1 MRTIFLKCYDK
12 TKLILNFATVI
23 KENNSIFRAAAIAVM
38 LMIMAV
44 TSFAAKSFTLVID
57 AGHGG
62 HDAGARGSFSNE
74 KDINLRTALA
84 FGRYVEK
91 NCPDV
96 NVIYTRKTD
105 VFIPLHKR
113 ADIAN
118 KNKADVF
125 ISIHTNALPAGRI
138 ARGVETYT
146 MGMRRSN
153 EKLSAAQRENA
164 VITYESDY
172 KQRYEGYD
180 PNSPESA
187 IMFEFIHDKN
197 MAKSVELARL
207 VQKNVCSIASR
218 PDKGVKQDVF
228 LVLRETS
235 MPACLIELGFITTPD
250 EERLLNDEASVDN
263 IARGIYNAFAKYK
276 NDNFSGFT
284 VPYEAKG
291 SQEVKVPSIVP
302 QDFKEDNVAPR
313 AKKRTRAVPQSVKS
327 KVADNDD
334 REEKAEKI
342 IDRKKATENAVSEQ
356 SVTRAVKPVARGRNE
371 NASKSSQTTKTDNKV
386 ADSDGKPVFKVQI
399 LASNVVLPSNS
410 KRLKGQNGVSSY
422 KEGGMYKYTVG
433 ESTNY
438 SEINK
443 MRQSL
448 AEQFPGCFVVAF
460 KNGEKV
466 NVNEAIK
473 ESRRRK

>member
-1 MRTIFLKCYDK
+1 MIKVNNTIMG
-12 TKLILNFATVI
+12 
-23 KENNSIFRAAAIAVM
+23 RAAVTALLIMMTVAAV
-38 LMIMAV
+38 
-44 TSFAAKSFTLVID
+44 AAKTFTLVID

-74 KDINLRTALA
+74 KDINLRMALA

-96 NVIYTRKTD
+96 KVIYTRKTD
-105 VFIPLHKR
+105 VFVPLHKR

-138 ARGVETYT
+138 ARGLETYT

-164 VITYESDY
+164 VITFESDY

-250 EERLLNDEASVDN
+250 EERMLNDQASVDN

-276 NDNFSGFT
+276 NDNSTGFT
-284 VPYEAKG
+284 VPYEATSSTQPKI
-291 SQEVKVPSIVP
+291 PTIVP
-302 QDFKEDNVAPR
+302 KDYKDDKAPKEQM
-313 AKKRTRAVPQSVKS
+313 RTRATARPAAKKQQD
-327 KVADNDD
+327 AD
-334 REEKAEKI
+334 EEAEKPARADKQEAPAASTRQESGNTAAKNTPAQNGGI
-342 IDRKKATENAVSEQ
+342 I
-356 SVTRAVKPVARGRNE
+356 
-371 NASKSSQTTKTDNKV
+371 
-386 ADSDGKPVFKVQI
+386 FKVQV
-399 LASNVVLPSNS
+399 LASTATLPANS
-410 KRLKGQNGVSSY
+410 PRFKGHSDVSSY
-422 KEGGMYKYTVG
+422 KENGMVKYTIG
-433 ESTNY
+433 ASADYN
-438 SEINK
+438 EINRL
-443 MRQSL
+443 RQSL
-448 AEQFPGCFVVAF
+448 ADDFQGCFVVAF
-460 KNGEKV
+460 KDGEKM
-466 NVNEAIK
+466 NIAEAIREFK
-473 ESRRRK
+473 KKK

>member
-1 MRTIFLKCYDK
+1 MAFL
-12 TKLILNFATVI
+12 LVALAT
-23 KENNSIFRAAAIAVM
+23 
-38 LMIMAV
+38 
-44 TSFAAKSFTLVID
+44 TTFAAKGFTLVID

-84 FGRYVEK
+84 FGKYVEK

-105 VFIPLHKR
+105 VFVPLHKR

-118 KNKADVF
+118 KNRADVF

-138 ARGVETYT
+138 ARGLETYT

-172 KQRYEGYD
+172 RQHYEGYD

-187 IMFEFIHDKN
+187 ILFEFIHDKN

-207 VQKNVCSIASR
+207 VQKNVCSTASR

-250 EERLLNDEASVDN
+250 EERLLNDETSIDN

-276 NDNFSGFT
+276 NDNYSGFT
-284 VPYEAKG
+284 VPYEAKNNN
-291 SQEVKVPSIVP
+291 EAKIPSIVP
-302 QDFKEDNVAPR
+302 KEYKKEDKKEDNIAPR
-313 AKKRTRAVPQSVKS
+313 ARKRTRAANVAVEQEPQVKEQSSAALEKTANAEARPAAETERQSADRVSRESQSASRVS
-327 KVADNDD
+327 KDRDVAD
-334 REEKAEKI
+334 RAE
-342 IDRKKATENAVSEQ
+342 DV
-356 SVTRAVKPVARGRNE
+356 
-371 NASKSSQTTKTDNKV
+371 
-386 ADSDGKPVFKVQI
+386 PVFKVQV
-399 LASNVVLPSNS
+399 LASGAALPTGSA
-410 KRLKGQNGVSSY
+410 RFKGQKDVDSY

-433 ESTNY
+433 SSANY
-438 SEINK
+438 NEIN
-443 MRQSL
+443 RLRASL
-448 AEQFPGCFVVAF
+448 AETFPGCFVVAF
-460 KNGEKV
+460 RNGEKM
-466 NVNEAIK
+466 NVNEAIRMFRSNK
-473 ESRRRK
+473 NKR

>member
-1 MRTIFLKCYDK
+1 MIEQGNI
-12 TKLILNFATVI
+12 ILRRIVIVLTLMLATVTTV
-23 KENNSIFRAAAIAVM
+23 SGRA
-38 LMIMAV
+38 
-44 TSFAAKSFTLVID
+44 FTLVID

-74 KDINLRTALA
+74 KDINLRAALA

-138 ARGVETYT
+138 ARGLETYT

-207 VQKNVCSIASR
+207 VQKNVCSIAQR

-250 EERLLNDEASVDN
+250 EERLLNDEASIDN

-291 SQEVKVPSIVP
+291 STEAKIPSIVP
-302 QDFKEDNVAPR
+302 KDYKDDSVAPR
-313 AKKRTRAVPQSVKS
+313 ARKRTRAVEQPAKAEQR
-327 KVADNDD
+327 NN
-334 REEKAEKI
+334 EEKAEKI
-342 IDRKKATENAVSEQ
+342 IDKPKAEEPAKAAAP
-356 SVTRAVKPVARGRNE
+356 VTRAVVPAEKN
-371 NASKSSQTTKTDNKV
+371 S
-386 ADSDGKPVFKVQI
+386 GKPVFKVQI
-399 LASNVVLPSNS
+399 LASSTALPANS
-410 KRLKGQNGVSSY
+410 SRFKGQTGVASY
-422 KEGGMYKYTVG
+422 KEGGMFKYTIG
-433 ESTNY
+433 ESVNY
-438 SEINK
+438 GEIN
-443 MRQSL
+443 RLRASL

-473 ESRRRK
+473 ESRRR